1 MTTEDGPIISVL
13 IVDDQALQRVGMRM
27 FLAGQE
33 DMTVVGE
40 ASDGGGAVRQTELLR
55 PDVVLMDIR
64 MPGVDGITATRRIV
78 GSKTDQRR
86 GPWVLLL
93 TTFDLDDYVLDG
105 LEAGASGFLTKDA
118 QPSDLLSAIR
128 AVAAGDAVIAPSATR
143 RLLGRLAAAP
153 ARAVDRTPGGRSPSE
168 GSEGSDGI
176 ADLTARERDILT
188 AIGRGMTNA
197 EIAERFFLA
206 ESTVKSHVGRIF
218 SKIGAR
224 DRVHAV
230 ILAFRAGLVDAS

>member
-1 MTTEDGPIISVL
+1 MTESSDERATISVL

-27 FLAGQE
+27 FLNGQE

-40 ASDGGGAVRQTELLR
+40 ASDGGGAVRQTELLQ

-78 GSKTDQRR
+78 GSKTDGRR

-118 QPSDLLSAIR
+118 EPSDLLSAIR

-143 RLLGRLAAAP
+143 RLLDRLAAAP
-153 ARAVDRTPGGRSPSE
+153 ARAIDRPPGGRSSS
-168 GSEGSDGI
+168 GASDFVV
-176 ADLTARERDILT
+176 DLTARERDILI

-230 ILAFRAGLVDAS
+230 ILAFRAGLVDPV